1 MTNIKNKWA
10 IAGVLFSLT
19 YIFLEITFNLG
30 LVDFINSK
38 NTEIRTF
45 NNLETL
51 GRILSSIGFS
61 LFVTKILLN
70 VLNKIH
76 KFVAPVFFIAFASV
90 FYIGETIVFNK
101 IVDNLTPQ
109 QKFYSYTFGVYRNL
123 SLNNQIEQQLFKGEE
138 PTYDKVINSMLGILA
153 NKESIAQNVQNDTKN
168 FFAIEF
174 NLDKKSLSDAYDKL
188 KPLSLDNDLI
198 YNYYKRYVIESRR
211 VENYNGPFKDKYIE
225 NFTKTIG
232 IPPSLDR
239 ESFTKAFK
247 DKYTPKIDYN
257 KIVIVP
263 KNDKIKMSQLT
274 LADIPANLD
283 KEHWIAFIDNH
294 IQVAIDKAS
303 FSINNVDRLPHS
315 RNIISSVIITPIAII
330 LSLCAIVLNIT
341 LLLSKSNKFVGAGFL
356 VIIVTMGAL
365 WSYNPYQINTLL
377 NKVIGIE
384 TRFVQGFS
392 PYKNV
397 IHNTFVN
404 DKNPNTFDIVRIEKP
419 SIPDTKSSMDQIKNE
434 FDKLSENNNQTE
446 ISQNKAASEIYVDD
460 NKLNDKN
467 YYGEVNKKNPYLK

>member
-1 MTNIKNKWA
+1 MNNIKNKWA
-10 IAGVLFSLT
+10 ISGVIFSLL

-30 LVDFINSK
+30 LIDFINSK

-61 LFVTKILLN
+61 LFVTKILLG

-76 KFVAPVFFIAFASV
+76 KIIAPVFFIAFASV

-123 SLNNQIEQQLFKGEE
+123 SLNNQIEQKLFKGEE

-153 NKESIAQNVQNDTKN
+153 NKESIAKNVQEDTKK

-174 NLDKKSLSDAYDKL
+174 NLDKKSLSEAYDKL
-188 KPLSLDNDLI
+188 KPLSLDDELI

-211 VENYNGPFKDKYIE
+211 VESYNGPFKNKYIE

-247 DKYTPKIDYN
+247 DKYTPKVDYN

-263 KNDKIKMSQLT
+263 KNEKINMSQLT
-274 LADIPANLD
+274 LGDIPANLD
-283 KEHWIAFIDNH
+283 KDHWIAFIDNH
-294 IQVAIDKAS
+294 IQTSINKAS
-303 FSINNVDRLPHS
+303 LSVNNIDTLPHS

-330 LSLCAIVLNIT
+330 LSLFAIILNIT
-341 LLLSKSNKFVGAGFL
+341 LLVSKHNKFIGGGFFIG
-356 VIIVTMGAL
+356 VIIVGVL
-365 WSYNPYQINTLL
+365 WSYNPYQINVLL
-377 NKVIGIE
+377 NKIIGVE
-384 TRFVQGFS
+384 TRFVQLLS
-392 PYKNV
+392 PYKHL

-404 DKNPNTFDIVRIEKP
+404 DTNPNTFDIVRIEKP
-419 SIPDTKSSMDQIKNE
+419 SIPDTKSSMDQIQKE
-434 FDKLSENNNQTE
+434 FDKLSESNNQTAINQSNAE
-446 ISQNKAASEIYVDD
+446 KELYVDD